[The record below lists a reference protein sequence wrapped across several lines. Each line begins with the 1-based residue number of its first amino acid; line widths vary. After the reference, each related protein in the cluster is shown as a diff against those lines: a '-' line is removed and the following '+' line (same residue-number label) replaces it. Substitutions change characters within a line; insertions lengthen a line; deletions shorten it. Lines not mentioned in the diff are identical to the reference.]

1 MGIDDLSAPSG
12 RFLARVTAAV
22 ATDDRLRSHGDF
34 FPEADTAFASVFAVP
49 SEGGTGSAEAPAT
62 AILSPSMLLPRR
74 APHSASTPPRS
85 LIWPRPSLRRLSTR
99 HLRLPCC
106 LRATPPLG
114 AAEEQPLPLAP
125 SHLLLIMASGPAG
138 LLVHPLDVLTPRRE
152 SHGRDRLCVTPPA
165 PAASHAPTVPIPSG
179 RNHAEPV
186 GTPLLR
192 LAHSPDVPSA
202 TTAYLDALAAAAES
216 KFGDSAARY
225 SHAD

>member
-1 MGIDDLSAPSG
+1 MGWWPTPRVLFWVGSLSPLSDFRVIRAHGLRMGIDDLSAPSG

-152 SHGRDRLCVTPPA
+152 SHGRDRLWPSLRPPPLPPRLPRRYPSRPATNA
-165 PAASHAPTVPIPSG
+165 PSLWELP
-179 RNHAEPV
+179 
-186 GTPLLR
+186 
-192 LAHSPDVPSA
+192 
-202 TTAYLDALAAAAES
+202 
-216 KFGDSAARY
+216 F
-225 SHAD
+225 